1 MTQATL
7 TLDGIEPLHGTIETG
22 GDYIR
27 FRTEGGMDPDRLA
40 RLTEGQIDI
49 DGKSEKVMIKNVQ
62 SRSPEQGADNGLEL
76 TLQRF
81 APTP

>member
-7 TLDGIEPLHGTIETG
+7 TLDGIEPLHGTVETG

-27 FRTEGGMDPDRLA
+27 FRTQGMDPDRLA
-40 RLTEGQIDI
+40 RLTEGHIDI
-49 DGKSEKVMIKNVQ
+49 DGKSEKVMVKNVQ
-62 SRSPEQGADNGLEL
+62 SRSSEQGAENGLEL
-76 TLQRF
+76 ALQRF

>member
-1 MTQATL
+1 
-7 TLDGIEPLHGTIETG
+7 
-22 GDYIR
+22 
-27 FRTEGGMDPDRLA
+27 MDPDRLA
-40 RLTEGQIDI
+40 RLTEGHIDI

-62 SRSPEQGADNGLEL
+62 SRSSEQGAENGLEL

>member
-7 TLDGIEPLHGTIETG
+7 TLDGFEPLQGTVETG

-27 FRTEGGMDPDRLA
+27 FRTGSPIDPAGLDRL
-40 RLTEGQIDI
+40 RHGRITI
-49 DGKSEKVMIKNVQ
+49 DGKAEKVMVKSVQ
-62 SRSPEQGADNGLEL
+62 PHAGEDGTEGLEL

-81 APTP
+81 APSST

>member
-7 TLDGIEPLHGTIETG
+7 TLDGIEPLHGTVETG

-27 FRTEGGMDPDRLA
+27 FRTEGGMDPDRLS
-40 RLTEGQIDI
+40 RLTEGHIDI
-49 DGKSEKVMIKNVQ
+49 DGRSEKVLIKNVQ
-62 SRSPEQGADNGLEL
+62 PRSSEQGAEDGLEL